1 MSEIARTQGRSVP
14 LFAVGATLLLLAAA
28 RGIAARPHMPKATA
42 QRITRRSTRLSGTAP
57 PEPPQP
63 SPKRAP
69 PAAKKAS
76 TKKAKPS
83 PKKAAAA
90 PAAAAKAPASPSAP
104 ADHASREREEAAW
117 ADGIHVVVGCDE
129 AGRGPL
135 AGPVVAAACMLPA
148 SAAPIPGVG
157 DSKAI
162 TDEAMRE
169 ALYEQIVA
177 TPGVLWSARVI
188 GADRIDEIN
197 ILMASLEAMR
207 LSTVDVLLAAKSPK
221 QALALVDGPFS
232 PWKEG
237 EKYVDFQT
245 PAPPAGVD
253 LAVEPIKKGD
263 AKVYCIA
270 AASIIAKVTRDRCMH
285 AYDREW
291 PMYAFAQHKGYPVP
305 AHVAAIA
312 KHGPCAI
319 HRRTF
324 APLKTANLEA
334 PTAAE
339 LKRVEAI
346 DCSAPYVGE

>member
-1 MSEIARTQGRSVP
+1 
-14 LFAVGATLLLLAAA
+14 
-28 RGIAARPHMPKATA
+28 MPKATA
-42 QRITRRSTRLSGTAP
+42 QRITRRSTRLSGTTP

-169 ALYEQIVA
+169 ALYERIIA

-291 PMYAFAQHKGYPVP
+291 PMYAFAQHKGYPAP

-324 APLKTANLEA
+324 APLKTANLKA

-346 DCSAPYVGE
+346 DCSAPYVASE